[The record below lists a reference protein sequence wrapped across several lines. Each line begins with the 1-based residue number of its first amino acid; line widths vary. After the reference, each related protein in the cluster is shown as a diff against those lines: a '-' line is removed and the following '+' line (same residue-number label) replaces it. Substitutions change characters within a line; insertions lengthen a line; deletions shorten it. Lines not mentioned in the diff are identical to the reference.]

1 MGVGAVLPYV
11 RIVLFS
17 IGCAVLYGIIHD
29 EVTAHV
35 CVEYFTV
42 AHPSL
47 LGIHDPTALGV
58 AWGIIATWWV
68 GLELGVLLA
77 LVARVGPRPTLAV
90 RDLRRPV
97 LLLMLGVGLTSALAG
112 LIGYTLAHA
121 GDASIPY
128 YYVTRVPPARQALF
142 IADAWAHENAYTVGT
157 VGGLLICLWALRRRG
172 YLERGGVVSRW
183 GQAAWRLAARTWD
196 ASAWP
201 NALARVLTILA
212 LVVLVLGTYGLCG
225 SWFTAAGDLEPAYF
239 ALALGWPIVLLVF
252 WVIGTVALL
261 VARQPRAAGLFLAL
275 CLVLGVVV
283 AIVLFAMASST
294 GASVLEAFLVLD
306 LAVIYA
312 AWRLVLWPSSTT
324 PPQP

>member
-1 MGVGAVLPYV
+1 MGMGAVLPYL
-11 RIVLFS
+11 RIILFS

-29 EVTAHV
+29 QVTAHV

-42 AHPSL
+42 AHISL
-47 LGIHDPTALGV
+47 LGIRDPTVLGV

-77 LVARVGPRPTLAV
+77 LVARVGSRPKLAV
-90 RDLRRPV
+90 RDVRRPI
-97 LLLMLGVGLTSALAG
+97 LLLMLGVGLTSVLAG
-112 LIGYTLAHA
+112 LVGYALARM

-128 YYVTRVPPARQALF
+128 YYVTDVPPARQALF
-142 IADAWAHENAYTVGT
+142 IADAWAHGNAYTVGA

-172 YLERGGVVSRW
+172 YAERDGIVSRW
-183 GQAAWRLAARTWD
+183 GQAAWRLVERTWD
-196 ASAWP
+196 TAARA

-212 LVVLVLGTYGLCG
+212 LAVLVLGTYALCG
-225 SWFTAAGDLEPAYF
+225 SWFTAAGDLEPPYF

-252 WVIGTVALL
+252 WVIGTAALFA
-261 VARQPRAAGLFLAL
+261 ARQPRAVGIFLAL

-283 AIVLFAMASST
+283 AAVLFTLAFST
-294 GASVLEAFLVLD
+294 GASVVETFLALD

-312 AWRLVLWPSSTT
+312 AWRLMLRPSITT
-324 PPQP
+324 PPHP